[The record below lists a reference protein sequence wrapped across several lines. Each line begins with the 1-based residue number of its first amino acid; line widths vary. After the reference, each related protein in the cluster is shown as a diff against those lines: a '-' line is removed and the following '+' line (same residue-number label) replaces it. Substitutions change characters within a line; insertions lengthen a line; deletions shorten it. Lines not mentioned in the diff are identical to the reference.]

1 MPTGC
6 VLADEERIATVAESL
21 IGDEGPKIEKQV
33 ALDAVARLEERLVA
47 SLTATQQEVAIGLL
61 ASGHRLDVVVGVA
74 GSGKTTTLAAV
85 RDGFER
91 TGYTV
96 LGTATSGQ
104 AQPRT
109 LEMAPESTRAA
120 SLTWRLNHNTLEIS
134 DRHVLILDKGANL
147 RCRPPPAPHRRGAI
161 RSKADRRGR
170 RPPTRRNRPRWRP
183 HRTCRTPPPAAL
195 GAQRQHPPHLPGR
208 TWSALSAPRRR
219 HRLCGRLVCPQRPGP
234 STVASGWRLR
244 KPRTPLFLNTQR
256 PG

>member
-104 AQPRT
+104 A
-109 LEMAPESTRAA
+109 A
-120 SLTWRLNHNTLEIS
+120 
-134 DRHVLILDKGANL
+134 KNL
-147 RCRPPPAPHRRGAI
+147 GDGTGI
-161 RSKADRRGR
+161 DSRSVTHLATG
-170 RPPTRRNRPRWRP
+170 P
-183 HRTCRTPPPAAL
+183 
-195 GAQRQHPPHLPGR
+195 QHPGDLGPAR
-208 TWSALSAPRRR
+208 ADPR
-219 HRLCGRLVCPQRPGP
+219 
-234 STVASGWRLR
+234 
-244 KPRTPLFLNTQR
+244 
-256 PG
+256 